1 MVRELTS
8 KEKRVVAL
16 AKAGGRDADLAVLD
30 AVMEL
35 EDKVDALDKKV
46 EEAVPDLNKVLKAVK
61 GNDGE
66 KGEKGEKGESGER
79 GERGERGEKGDV
91 GPQGIRGEKGEPG
104 SDGKDSTAPGP
115 KGDKGDAGTDG
126 SPDTADDIR
135 NKLELLEGDDR
146 LDIKAVKGADELERR
161 LDTKISSVPAK
172 MGGTGARQRVHIKD
186 CTSQCDG
193 SSKTFN
199 VGGSH
204 FGIIGVFGTQFPQ
217 TYRPVIDYTE
227 TGNGFTLTA
236 AVSAPETGQTLI
248 AQFIK

>member
-1 MVRELTS
+1 MRELTK
-8 KEKRVVAL
+8 KEKRVLNL
-16 AKAGGRDADLAVLD
+16 AKAGGRDADLVVLD
-30 AVMEL
+30 EITAL
-35 EDKVDALDKKV
+35 EEKVDALDKKV
-46 EEAVPDLNKVLKAVK
+46 DEAVPDLNKVLKAVR
-61 GNDGE
+61 GTDGE
-66 KGEKGEKGESGER
+66 DGKNGRDGEDGKDSKVPGPKGEKGER
-79 GERGERGEKGDV
+79 GEI
-91 GPQGIRGEKGEPG
+91 GPMGIAGR
-104 SDGKDSTAPGP
+104 DGKDSTVPGP
-115 KGDKGDAGTDG
+115 KGDKGDAGKDG

-227 TGNGFTLTA
+227 TGDRKST
-236 AVSAPETGQTLI
+236 
-248 AQFIK
+248 